1 MYGSRTDAAQ
11 GIVVGLFWGDTNTD
25 DDYRRYVD
33 SLVEADRGSPPEI
46 AKTVILVVD
55 RGNPAPPAQWRKRI
69 ADATERI
76 RSKHVLFV
84 LCAESPLIRGVVT
97 AINWIRPPRYDV
109 QVVSSP
115 DAMLAVLAQRRS
127 SAEEPV
133 RRMLAELRVAARRSI
148 PPL

>member
-1 MYGSRTDAAQ
+1 MRSQLGRPRSRRP
-11 GIVVGLFWGDTNTD
+11 VV
-25 DDYRRYVD
+25 
-33 SLVEADRGSPPEI
+33 
-46 AKTVILVVD
+46 LVVD

-76 RSKHVLFV
+76 RSKDVLFV

-109 QVVSSP
+109 QVVPSP
-115 DAMLAVLAQRRS
+115 AAMLAVLAQRRGN
-127 SAEEPV
+127 AEELV
-133 RRMLAELRVAARRSI
+133 RQMLAELRVASRRST